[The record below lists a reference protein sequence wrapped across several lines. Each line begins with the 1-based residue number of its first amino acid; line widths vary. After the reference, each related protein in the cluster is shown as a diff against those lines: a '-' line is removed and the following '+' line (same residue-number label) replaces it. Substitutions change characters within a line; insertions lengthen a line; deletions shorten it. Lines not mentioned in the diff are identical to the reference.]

1 MSYKKVGGSIA
12 RTGRPKIQIN
22 KEEFEKLCQLQCTE
36 VDIAN
41 FYNCSVDTVNNWC
54 KKTYGMTFSDA
65 YKIKSASGRISLRR
79 WQFARAEAGSDRM
92 LIWLGKQHLGQT
104 EKVEATNTHE
114 VEDLIALADLL
125 K

>member
-65 YKIKSASGRISLRR
+65 YKIKSSSGRISLRR
-79 WQFARAEAGSDRM
+79 CQFARAEAGSDRM
-92 LIWLGKQHLGQT
+92 LIWLGKQYLGQT

-114 VEDLIALADLL
+114 VEDLSALADLL